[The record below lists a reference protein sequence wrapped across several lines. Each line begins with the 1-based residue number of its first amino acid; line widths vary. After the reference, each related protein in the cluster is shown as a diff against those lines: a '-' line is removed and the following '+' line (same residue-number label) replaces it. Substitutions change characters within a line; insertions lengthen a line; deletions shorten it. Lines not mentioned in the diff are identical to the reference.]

1 MPGRGNYA
9 LQPLFVKDFAELA
22 VEVAKGEETLELDAV
37 GPEVY
42 RYEHLLRAIRAS
54 TGAKCLILPA
64 PKWLAYA
71 ASKVLSL
78 LTKDIVIT
86 KDEIEGLSRG
96 LLTSK
101 SRRLT
106 PGNTWLSDWLKHN
119 GTELGRTYANEVKR
133 HYR

>member
-9 LQPLFVKDFAELA
+9 LQPPFVKDLAELA
-22 VEVAKGEETLELDAV
+22 VEVARGEETLELDAV

-78 LTKDIVIT
+78 LT
-86 KDEIEGLSRG
+86 
-96 LLTSK
+96 
-101 SRRLT
+101 
-106 PGNTWLSDWLKHN
+106 
-119 GTELGRTYANEVKR
+119 
-133 HYR
+133 